1 MNILAIE
8 TTGASASVAI
18 INEEGKEKALEILSE
33 GQVRDAYRFI
43 FNDWA
48 PHRYTKED
56 VINSLLRHKNHE
68 RNI

>member
-1 MNILAIE
+1 MR
-8 TTGASASVAI
+8 V
-18 INEEGKEKALEILSE
+18 INEEGKEKALEILNE

-56 VINSLLRHKNHE
+56 VINSLLRHKNHG

>member
-1 MNILAIE
+1 MR
-8 TTGASASVAI
+8 V

-56 VINSLLRHKNHE
+56 AINSLLRHKNHG

>member
-1 MNILAIE
+1 MNSIRR
-8 TTGASASVAI
+8 TMRV
-18 INEEGKEKALEILSE
+18 INEEGKEKALETLNE

-56 VINSLLRHKNHE
+56 VINSLLRHKNHG
-68 RNI
+68 RSI